1 MMNRGFYAHRS
12 AFIISARAICHCIAD
27 NLRGEIMSQISK
39 LSREHAALAI
49 IDMQEAFRSVI
60 PDFNEVASRIAK
72 AVEGARLLEVPIIV
86 TEQYPRGLKHTASEI
101 IPHLPAD
108 SKAIEKICFS
118 SCGADDFQ
126 SQLISRNIKQV
137 IVCGIEAHI
146 CVAQTVLDL
155 LSQGLEVYLLV
166 DCITSRKRESKEVA
180 LARLTQAGAVLSNL
194 EMALFEMMRT
204 ADSPQFKAVQGL
216 IK

>member
-1 MMNRGFYAHRS
+1 
-12 AFIISARAICHCIAD
+12 
-27 NLRGEIMSQISK
+27 MSHISK
-39 LSREHAALAI
+39 LSREQAALAI
-49 IDMQEAFRSVI
+49 IDMQEAFRLVI
-60 PDFNEVASRIAK
+60 PDFGQVASRIAK
-72 AVEGARLLEVPIIV
+72 AVEGARLLEVPVVV
-86 TEQYPRGLKHTASEI
+86 TEQYPRGLKHTAAEI
-101 IPHLPAD
+101 IPHLPND

-155 LSQGLEVYLLV
+155 LSQGLEVHLLV